1 MKTKLFSKL
10 LLLVT
15 SFTLI
20 SCSFS
25 SSGSGLKGNEDDYY
39 KIDFY
44 SDYADMDY
52 GDPTSWDKT
61 KAKYLGYGYIL
72 KDKDPSK
79 QSVPSLTYL
88 DETNKD
94 YDYRKSSKVA
104 GSYFTYEFNGFY
116 TAGDKSKPISDA
128 VFTSSCDVFAN
139 FKQVYNKYL
148 VKIFND
154 KEVVYSENLTYENYF
169 KIQLDKS
176 VGIGTVS
183 IHERYTNKELYSF
196 TTGKNN
202 LPYYYLDAK
211 CTGFSVKRKNGDVF
225 EDYPTGNTNDV
236 DAPYEIRALYN
247 DLTYKKFDV
256 TIPQKVT
263 FDRKD
268 IDTALFFNQEHES
281 NGDNYVYKVT
291 YNEPF
296 APENKEVTIDGTK
309 YVFIGFE
316 DTIYAPNTHDKLP
329 CKKIDASHIKDNVTL
344 TPKFDYAKL
353 QVTFHRGTTTD
364 TKEVSHGSLINPISI
379 DEDTIPAGYVFS
391 GDWYDGSKM
400 KEIDSSFDDA
410 KLKTLYTDG
419 TTLDSK
425 FEAAKF
431 DFSKPVTTNLDLYC
445 LCVKK
450 TLTEGIYSF
459 EYDSSL
465 KGYSLTVVSSST
477 ELDMSSLLQNRVYNF
492 KGIKKLNDKSIN
504 IDNIKFPSSLVKLY
518 NDSLYGLGSEGSGTT
533 LDLSNVTGELEIGM
547 NAFRSMVKMVT
558 LKLPTVKSIGK
569 NALAECD
576 RLTTINVKSSKTEKL
591 SNEFTGAGVDDPNK
605 IVWDANY

>member
-52 GDPTSWDKT
+52 SDSTSWDKT

-104 GSYFTYEFNGFY
+104 ESYFTYEFDGFY

-154 KEVVYSENLTYENYF
+154 KEVVFSENLEYASSFMTNDET
-169 KIQLDKS
+169 I
-176 VGIGTVS
+176 S
-183 IHERYTNKELYSF
+183 IYERYAKDPLVTFRMTKDS
-196 TTGKNN
+196 
-202 LPYYYLDAK
+202 LPYYYETAK
-211 CTGFSVKRKNGDVF
+211 FARFDIKRKNGDAF
-225 EDYPTGNTNDV
+225 EDYSLGNATYYV
-236 DAPYEIRALYN
+236 DASYEIKALYN

-256 TIPQKVT
+256 NIPQKVT
-263 FDRKD
+263 FGGKD
-268 IDTALFFNQEHES
+268 IDTALFFTEEHVS
-281 NGDNYVYKVT
+281 NGDNYVYKAT
-291 YNEPF
+291 YNEAF
-296 APENKEVTIDGTK
+296 APKVKEKEIDGTK
-309 YVFIGFE
+309 YVFTGFE
-316 DTIYAPNTHDKLP
+316 DAIYAPNTHDKLP
-329 CKKIDASHIKDNVTL
+329 GEKVDANHIKDNVTL

-353 QVTFHRGTTTD
+353 QVTFHEGTTTHI
-364 TKEVSHGSLINPISI
+364 KEVSYGSTINPISI
-379 DEDTIPAGYVFS
+379 DETKIPTGYVFS

-400 KEIDSSFDDA
+400 EGIDLS
-410 KLKTLYTDG
+410 TLYTG
-419 TTLDSK
+419 QTALDRQ
-425 FEAAKF
+425 FESAKI

-445 LCVKK
+445 LCVEK
-450 TLTEGIYSF
+450 TITEGIYSF

-465 KGYSLTVVSSST
+465 KGYSLTGISSIPT
-477 ELDMSSLLQNRVYNF
+477 AGLDMSSLLQNRVYDF

-504 IDNIKFPSSLVKLY
+504 IDNIKFPSTLVKLY

-569 NALAECD
+569 NAFAECD
-576 RLTTINVKSSKTEKL
+576 RLTTINVKNKEADSPDL
-591 SNEFTGAGVDDPNK
+591 FDGTGVKVLVEIKWN
-605 IVWDANY
+605 ANY

>member
-52 GDPTSWDKT
+52 SDSTSWDKT

-104 GSYFTYEFNGFY
+104 ENYFTYEFDGFY

-154 KEVVYSENLTYENYF
+154 KEVVFSENLEYASSFVTNDET
-169 KIQLDKS
+169 I
-176 VGIGTVS
+176 S
-183 IHERYTNKELYSF
+183 IYERYAKDPLVTFRMTKDS
-196 TTGKNN
+196 
-202 LPYYYLDAK
+202 LPYYYETAK
-211 CTGFSVKRKNGDVF
+211 FARFDIKRKNGDVF
-225 EDYPTGNTNDV
+225 EDHSLGNATYYV
-236 DAPYEIRALYN
+236 DASYEIKALYN

-256 TIPQKVT
+256 NIPQKVT
-263 FDRKD
+263 FGGKD
-268 IDTALFFNQEHES
+268 IDTALFFTQEHET

-291 YNEPF
+291 YNEAFEPKT
-296 APENKEVTIDGTK
+296 KEMTIDGIK
-309 YVFIGFE
+309 YVFTGFE
-316 DTIYAPNTHDKLP
+316 DAIYADSTHEEVKGEPVDVN
-329 CKKIDASHIKDNVTL
+329 HIKDNVTL

-353 QVTFHRGTTTD
+353 QVTFHEGTTTHI
-364 TKEVSHGSLINPISI
+364 KEVSYGSTINPISI
-379 DEDTIPAGYVFS
+379 DETKIPTGYVFS
-391 GDWYDGSKM
+391 
-400 KEIDSSFDDA
+400 
-410 KLKTLYTDG
+410 
-419 TTLDSK
+419 
-425 FEAAKF
+425 
-431 DFSKPVTTNLDLYC
+431 
-445 LCVKK
+445 
-450 TLTEGIYSF
+450 
-459 EYDSSL
+459 
-465 KGYSLTVVSSST
+465 
-477 ELDMSSLLQNRVYNF
+477 
-492 KGIKKLNDKSIN
+492 
-504 IDNIKFPSSLVKLY
+504 
-518 NDSLYGLGSEGSGTT
+518 
-533 LDLSNVTGELEIGM
+533 
-547 NAFRSMVKMVT
+547 
-558 LKLPTVKSIGK
+558 
-569 NALAECD
+569 
-576 RLTTINVKSSKTEKL
+576 
-591 SNEFTGAGVDDPNK
+591 
-605 IVWDANY
+605 

>member
-52 GDPTSWDKT
+52 SDSTSWDKT

-104 GSYFTYEFNGFY
+104 ENYFTYEFDGFY

-154 KEVVYSENLTYENYF
+154 KEVVFSENLEYASSFVTNDET
-169 KIQLDKS
+169 I
-176 VGIGTVS
+176 S
-183 IHERYTNKELYSF
+183 IYERYAKDPLVTFRMTKDS
-196 TTGKNN
+196 
-202 LPYYYLDAK
+202 LPYYYETAK
-211 CTGFSVKRKNGDVF
+211 FARFDIKRKNGDVF
-225 EDYPTGNTNDV
+225 EDHSLGNATYYV
-236 DAPYEIRALYN
+236 DASYEIRALYK
-247 DLTYKKFDV
+247 DLIYKKFDV
-256 TIPQKVT
+256 SIPKKVT
-263 FDRKD
+263 FDDKVD
-268 IDTALFFNQEHES
+268 GKVKVVDTALFFTQEHES
-281 NGDNYVYKVT
+281 NEDNYVYKVT
-291 YNEPF
+291 YNEAF
-296 APENKEVTIDGTK
+296 APKVKEKEIDGTK
-309 YVFIGFE
+309 FVFTGFDDAFYDE
-316 DTIYAPNTHDKLP
+316 A
-329 CKKIDASHIKDNVTL
+329 KKKPVDVNHIKDNVTL

-353 QVTFHRGTTTD
+353 KVTFHEGTTTHI
-364 TKEVSHGSLINPISI
+364 KEVSYGSTINPISI
-379 DEDTIPAGYVFS
+379 DETKIPAGYVFS

-400 KEIDSSFDDA
+400 EGIDLS
-410 KLKTLYTDG
+410 TLYTG
-419 TTLDSK
+419 QTALDRQ
-425 FEAAKF
+425 FESAKI

-445 LCVKK
+445 VCIKK
-450 TLTEGIYSF
+450 TLTEGVYSF

-465 KGYSLTVVSSST
+465 KGYSLTGVSSST
-477 ELDMSSLLQNRVYNF
+477 ELDMSSLLQNRVYDF
-492 KGIKKLNDKSIN
+492 KGIKQLKDKSIN
-504 IDNIKFPSSLVKLY
+504 IDNVKFPSSLVKLY
-518 NDSLYGLGSEGSGTT
+518 NDSLYGLGSEASGTI
-533 LDLSNVTGELEIGM
+533 LDLSNVAGELEIGM

-569 NALAECD
+569 NALTECD
-576 RLTTINVKSSKTEKL
+576 RLTIINVKNKEADNPDL
-591 SNEFTGAGVDDPNK
+591 FNGTGVKILVDIKWN
-605 IVWDANY
+605 ANY

>member
-25 SSGSGLKGNEDDYY
+25 SSESGLKGNEDDYY

-52 GDPTSWDKT
+52 SNPASWDKT

-104 GSYFTYEFNGFY
+104 ESYFTYEFDGFY

-169 KIQLDKS
+169 KIQLDKR

-202 LPYYYLDAK
+202 LPYYYSDAK
-211 CTGFSVKRKNGDVF
+211 CTDISVKRKNGDTF
-225 EDYPTGNTNDV
+225 EDFSYIDDAQYPI
-236 DAPYEIRALYN
+236 DAPYEFRALY
-247 DLTYKKFDV
+247 DKFECKQFDV
-256 TIPQKVT
+256 TIPQTVTLGSKV
-263 FDRKD
+263 
-268 IDTALFFNQEHES
+268 IDTQLFFAEEHES
-281 NGDNYVYKVT
+281 VGDNYVYKVT
-291 YNEPF
+291 YNEAFEPKT
-296 APENKEVTIDGTK
+296 KEMTIDGIK
-309 YVFIGFE
+309 YVFSGFE
-316 DTIYAPNTHDKLP
+316 GAVYPESTHEEVKGKPVDVN
-329 CKKIDASHIKDNVTL
+329 HIKDNVTL
-344 TPKFDYAKL
+344 RPKFDYAKL
-353 QVTFHRGTTTD
+353 QVTFHIGTTTN
-364 TKEVSHGSLINPISI
+364 TKKVSYGSLINPISI
-379 DEDTIPAGYVFS
+379 EETIPAGYVFS

-400 KEIDSSFDDA
+400 EGIDLS
-410 KLKTLYTDG
+410 TLYTDQ
-419 TTLDSK
+419 TALDGK
-425 FEAAKF
+425 FESAKF

-450 TLTEGIYSF
+450 TLTEGVYSF

-465 KGYSLTVVSSST
+465 KGYSLTGVSSSAAG
-477 ELDMSSLLQNRVYNF
+477 LDMSSLLENRIYNF

-504 IDNIKFPSSLVKLY
+504 IDNIKFPSTLVKLY
-518 NDSLYGLGSEGSGTT
+518 NDSLYGLGGKGEGTT

-576 RLTTINVKSSKTEKL
+576 RLTTINVKNSKTTKL
-591 SNEFTGAGVDDPNK
+591 SNEFTAAGVDDLNK
-605 IVWDANY
+605 IAWDTNY

>member
-52 GDPTSWDKT
+52 SKPTSWDKT

-94 YDYRKSSKVA
+94 YDYRKSSNIPE
-104 GSYFTYEFNGFY
+104 SYFTYEFNGFY

-154 KEVVYSENLTYENYF
+154 KEVVYSENLTYANYF
-169 KIQLDKS
+169 KIDDD
-176 VGIGTVS
+176 TVS
-183 IHERYTNKELYSF
+183 IHERYVSEPLATFRMTKDS
-196 TTGKNN
+196 
-202 LPYYYLDAK
+202 LPYYYETAK
-211 CTGFSVKRKNGDVF
+211 FARFELKRKNGDIF
-225 EDYPTGNTNDV
+225 EDHSFGNATYYV
-236 DAPYEIRALYN
+236 DAPYEIKALYN

-256 TIPQKVT
+256 AIPQTVTLGSKV
-263 FDRKD
+263 
-268 IDTALFFNQEHES
+268 IDTQLFFTEEHES
-281 NGDNYVYKVT
+281 VGDNYVYKVT
-291 YNEPF
+291 YNEAFEPKT
-296 APENKEVTIDGTK
+296 KEMTIDGTK
-309 YVFIGFE
+309 YVFTGFDNAFYDE
-316 DTIYAPNTHDKLP
+316 AKEKPVDVN
-329 CKKIDASHIKDNVTL
+329 HIKDNVTL

-353 QVTFHRGTTTD
+353 KVTFHIGTTTD
-364 TKEVSHGSLINPISI
+364 IKEVSYGSLINPISI
-379 DEDTIPAGYVFS
+379 DESTIPAGYVFS
-391 GDWYDGSKM
+391 EDWYDGSKM
-400 KEIDSSFDDA
+400 KGID
-410 KLKTLYTDG
+410 LNTLYTG
-419 TTLDSK
+419 QTALDRR
-425 FEAAKF
+425 FESAKI

-445 LCVKK
+445 LCIKK

-465 KGYSLTVVSSST
+465 KGYSLTGISSIPT
-477 ELDMSSLLQNRVYNF
+477 AGLDMSSLLQNRVYNF

-504 IDNIKFPSSLVKLY
+504 IDNIKFPSTLVKLY

-558 LKLPTVKSIGK
+558 LKLPMVKSIGK

-576 RLTTINVKSSKTEKL
+576 RLTTINVKNKETDSPDL
-591 SNEFTGAGVDDPNK
+591 FDGTGVKVLVEIKWN
-605 IVWDANY
+605 ANY

>member
-52 GDPTSWDKT
+52 SDSTSWDKT

-104 GSYFTYEFNGFY
+104 ENYFTYEFNGFY

-154 KEVVYSENLTYENYF
+154 KEVVFSENLEYASSFVTNDET
-169 KIQLDKS
+169 I
-176 VGIGTVS
+176 S
-183 IHERYTNKELYSF
+183 IYERYAKDPLVTFRMTKDS
-196 TTGKNN
+196 
-202 LPYYYLDAK
+202 LPYYYETAK
-211 CTGFSVKRKNGDVF
+211 FARFDIKRKNGDVF
-225 EDYPTGNTNDV
+225 EDHSLGNATYYV
-236 DAPYEIRALYN
+236 DASYEIKALYN

-256 TIPQKVT
+256 NIPQKVT
-263 FDRKD
+263 FGGKD
-268 IDTALFFNQEHES
+268 IDTALFFTQEHET

-291 YNEPF
+291 YNEAFEPKT
-296 APENKEVTIDGTK
+296 KEMTIDGIK
-309 YVFIGFE
+309 YVFTGFE
-316 DTIYAPNTHDKLP
+316 DAIYADSTHEEVKGGPVDVN
-329 CKKIDASHIKDNVTL
+329 HIKDNVTL

-353 QVTFHRGTTTD
+353 QVTFHIGTTTD
-364 TKEVSHGSLINPISI
+364 IKEVSYGSLINPITI
-379 DEDTIPAGYVFS
+379 DEETIPAGYVFS

-400 KEIDSSFDDA
+400 KVIDPSFDDT
-410 KLKTLYTDG
+410 KLKALYTDG
-419 TTLDSK
+419 TSLHSK
-425 FEAAKF
+425 FKDAKF
-431 DFSKPVTTNLDLYC
+431 DFSKPVITNLDLYC
-445 LCVKK
+445 VCIKK
-450 TLTEGIYSF
+450 TLTEGVYSF

-465 KGYSLTVVSSST
+465 KGYSLTGVSSST
-477 ELDMSSLLQNRVYNF
+477 GLDMSSLLQNRVYNF

-504 IDNIKFPSSLVKLY
+504 IDNIKFPSTLVKLY

-569 NALAECD
+569 NAFAECD
-576 RLTTINVKSSKTEKL
+576 RLTTINVKNKEADNPDL
-591 SNEFTGAGVDDPNK
+591 FNGTGVKILVDIKWN
-605 IVWDANY
+605 ANY

>member
-52 GDPTSWDKT
+52 SNPASWDKT

-104 GSYFTYEFNGFY
+104 ESYFTYEFDGFY

-128 VFTSSCDVFAN
+128 IFTSSCDVFAN
-139 FKQVYNKYL
+139 FKKEYNKYL

-154 KEVVYSENLTYENYF
+154 KEVVYSENLIYANYF
-169 KIQLDKS
+169 VTKGNTI
-176 VGIGTVS
+176 S
-183 IHERYTNKELYSF
+183 IYETGNNDPIRSYTMTKDS
-196 TTGKNN
+196 
-202 LPYYYLDAK
+202 LPYYYETAE
-211 CTGFSVKRKNGDVF
+211 FVRFEIKRKNGDTF
-225 EDYPTGNTNDV
+225 EDFSYIDDAQYPI
-236 DAPYEIRALYN
+236 DAPYEIRALYKG
-247 DLTYKKFDV
+247 LKYKQFDIS
-256 TIPQKVT
+256 IPQNVT

-268 IDTALFFNQEHES
+268 IDTKLFFGEPINTIENS
-281 NGDNYVYKVT
+281 YVYKRF
-291 YNEPF
+291 YNKSFEP
-296 APENKEVTIDGTK
+296 EIRETEINGTK
-309 YVFIGFE
+309 YVFTGFE
-316 DTIYAPNTHDKLP
+316 DAFYDEA
-329 CKKIDASHIKDNVTL
+329 KKKPVDVNHIKDNVTL
-344 TPKFDYAKL
+344 KPKFDYAKL
-353 QVTFHRGTTTD
+353 QVTFHIGTTTN
-364 TKEVSHGSLINPISI
+364 TKKVSYGSLINPISI
-379 DEDTIPAGYVFS
+379 EETIPAGYVFS

-400 KEIDSSFDDA
+400 EGIDLS
-410 KLKTLYTDG
+410 TLYTDQ
-419 TTLDSK
+419 TALDGK
-425 FEAAKF
+425 FESAKF

-450 TLTEGIYSF
+450 TLTEGVYSF

-465 KGYSLTVVSSST
+465 KGYSLTGVSSST
-477 ELDMSSLLQNRVYNF
+477 AGLDMSSLLENRIYNF

-504 IDNIKFPSSLVKLY
+504 IDNIKFPSTLVKLY
-518 NDSLYGLGSEGSGTT
+518 NDSLYGLGGKGEGTT

-576 RLTTINVKSSKTEKL
+576 RLTTINVKNKEADNPDL
-591 SNEFTGAGVDDPNK
+591 FVGTGVKALVAINWGL
-605 IVWDANY
+605 

>member
-104 GSYFTYEFNGFY
+104 GSYFTYEFDGFY

-128 VFTSSCDVFAN
+128 IFTSSCDVFAN
-139 FKQVYNKYL
+139 FKQSYNKYL

-154 KEVVYSENLTYENYF
+154 KEVVYSENLIYANSFVIKGNTISIYEIGNNDP
-169 KIQLDKS
+169 IKS
-176 VGIGTVS
+176 
-183 IHERYTNKELYSF
+183 YMMAKE
-196 TTGKNN
+196 N
-202 LPYYYLDAK
+202 LPYYYTNATFDR
-211 CTGFSVKRKNGDVF
+211 FDIKRKNGDIF
-225 EDYPTGNTNDV
+225 EDFSYIDDAPYPI
-236 DAPYEIRALYN
+236 DAPYEIRALYKPL
-247 DLTYKKFDV
+247 DYKKFNV
-256 TIPQKVT
+256 TIRQKVT
-263 FDRKD
+263 FKGKD
-268 IDTALFFNQEHES
+268 IDTKLFFGEPVALTES
-281 NGDNYVYKVT
+281 NYVYEVP
-291 YNEPF
+291 YNEAFEPKT
-296 APENKEVTIDGTK
+296 KEVPIDGTK
-309 YVFIGFE
+309 YVFSGFE
-316 DTIYAPNTHDKLP
+316 AAVYPESTHEEVKGKQVDVN
-329 CKKIDASHIKDNVTL
+329 HIKDNVTL

-353 QVTFHRGTTTD
+353 QVTFHIGTTTN
-364 TKEVSHGSLINPISI
+364 TKKVSYGSLINPITI
-379 DEDTIPAGYVFS
+379 DEETIPAGYVFS
-391 GDWYDGSKM
+391 GDWYDGSEM

-410 KLKTLYTDG
+410 KLKALYTDG
-419 TTLDSK
+419 TALDGK
-425 FEAAKF
+425 FKDAKF

-450 TLTEGIYSF
+450 TLTEGVYSF
-459 EYDSSL
+459 EYDASL
-465 KGYSLTVVSSST
+465 KGYSLAGVSSVPSAG
-477 ELDMSSLLQNRVYNF
+477 LDMSSLLQNRVYDF

-504 IDNIKFPSSLVKLY
+504 IDNIKFPSTLVKLY
-518 NDSLYGLGSEGSGTT
+518 NDSLYGLGSEGSGAT

-558 LKLPTVKSIGK
+558 LKLPMVKSIGK

-576 RLTTINVKSSKTEKL
+576 RLTIINVKSSKTEKL
-591 SNEFTGAGVDDPNK
+591 LNEFTAAGVDDPNK
-605 IVWDANY
+605 IVWNANY

>member
-52 GDPTSWDKT
+52 SDSTSWDKT

-104 GSYFTYEFNGFY
+104 ESYFTYEFNGFY

-128 VFTSSCDVFAN
+128 IFTSSCDVFAN

-154 KEVVYSENLTYENYF
+154 KEVVFSENLEYASSFVTNDET
-169 KIQLDKS
+169 I
-176 VGIGTVS
+176 S
-183 IHERYTNKELYSF
+183 IYERYAKDPLVTFRMTKDS
-196 TTGKNN
+196 
-202 LPYYYLDAK
+202 LPYYYETAK
-211 CTGFSVKRKNGDVF
+211 FARFDIKRKNGDTF
-225 EDYPTGNTNDV
+225 EDYSLGNATYYV
-236 DAPYEIRALYN
+236 DASYEIKALYN

-256 TIPQKVT
+256 NIPQKVT
-263 FDRKD
+263 FDGKD
-268 IDTALFFNQEHES
+268 IDTALFFTEEHVS

-291 YNEPF
+291 YNEAF
-296 APENKEVTIDGTK
+296 APKVKEKEIDGTK
-309 YVFIGFE
+309 YVFTGFE
-316 DTIYAPNTHDKLP
+316 DAIYAPNTHDKLP
-329 CKKIDASHIKDNVTL
+329 GEKVDANHIKDNVTL

-353 QVTFHRGTTTD
+353 QVTFHEGTTTHI
-364 TKEVSHGSLINPISI
+364 KEVSYGSTINPISI
-379 DEDTIPAGYVFS
+379 DETKIPTGYVFS

-400 KEIDSSFDDA
+400 EGIDLS
-410 KLKTLYTDG
+410 TLYTG
-419 TTLDSK
+419 QTALDRQ
-425 FEAAKF
+425 FESAKI

-445 LCVKK
+445 VCIKK

-465 KGYSLTVVSSST
+465 KGYSLTGISSIPT
-477 ELDMSSLLQNRVYNF
+477 AGLDMSSLLQNRVYDF

-504 IDNIKFPSSLVKLY
+504 IDNIKFPSTLVKLY

-569 NALAECD
+569 NAFPECD
-576 RLTTINVKSSKTEKL
+576 RLTTINVKNKEADSPDL
-591 SNEFTGAGVDDPNK
+591 FDGTGVKVLVEIKWN
-605 IVWDANY
+605 ANY

>member
-52 GDPTSWDKT
+52 SDSTSWDKT

-104 GSYFTYEFNGFY
+104 ESYFTYEFNGFY

-128 VFTSSCDVFAN
+128 IFTSSCDVFAN

-154 KEVVYSENLTYENYF
+154 KEVVYSENLTYANYF
-169 KIQLDKS
+169 KIYDD
-176 VGIGTVS
+176 TVS
-183 IHERYTNKELYSF
+183 IHERYTNKELNSF
-196 TTGKNN
+196 RMTKDS
-202 LPYYYLDAK
+202 LPYYYETAK
-211 CTGFSVKRKNGDVF
+211 FARFDIKRKNGDTF
-225 EDYPTGNTNDV
+225 EDYSLGNATYYV
-236 DAPYEIRALYN
+236 DASYEIKALYN

-256 TIPQKVT
+256 NIPQKVT
-263 FDRKD
+263 FGGKD
-268 IDTALFFNQEHES
+268 IDTALFFTQEHET

-291 YNEPF
+291 YNEAFEPKT
-296 APENKEVTIDGTK
+296 KEMTIDGIK
-309 YVFIGFE
+309 YVFTGFE
-316 DTIYAPNTHDKLP
+316 DAIYADSTHEEVKGEPVDVN
-329 CKKIDASHIKDNVTL
+329 HIKDNVTL

-353 QVTFHRGTTTD
+353 QVTFHIGTTTD
-364 TKEVSHGSLINPISI
+364 IKEVSYGSLINPITI
-379 DEDTIPAGYVFS
+379 DEETIPAGYVFS

-400 KEIDSSFDDA
+400 EGIDLS
-410 KLKTLYTDG
+410 TLYTG
-419 TTLDSK
+419 QTALDRQ
-425 FEAAKF
+425 FESAKF

-445 LCVKK
+445 LCVEK
-450 TLTEGIYSF
+450 TITEGIYSF

-465 KGYSLTVVSSST
+465 KGYSLTGVSSIPT
-477 ELDMSSLLQNRVYNF
+477 AGLDMSSLLQNRVYDF

-504 IDNIKFPSSLVKLY
+504 IDNIKFPSTLVKLY

-569 NALAECD
+569 NAFAECD
-576 RLTTINVKSSKTEKL
+576 RLTTINVKNKEADSPDL
-591 SNEFTGAGVDDPNK
+591 FDGTGVKVLVEIKWN
-605 IVWDANY
+605 ANY

>member
-52 GDPTSWDKT
+52 SDSTSWDKT

-104 GSYFTYEFNGFY
+104 ENYFTYEFDGFY

-154 KEVVYSENLTYENYF
+154 KEVVYSENLTYANYF
-169 KIQLDKS
+169 KIDDD
-176 VGIGTVS
+176 TVS
-183 IHERYTNKELYSF
+183 IHERYTNKELNSF
-196 TTGKNN
+196 RMTKDS
-202 LPYYYLDAK
+202 LPYYYETAK
-211 CTGFSVKRKNGDVF
+211 FARFDIKRKNGDTF
-225 EDYPTGNTNDV
+225 EDYSLGNATYYV
-236 DAPYEIRALYN
+236 DASYEIKALYN

-256 TIPQKVT
+256 NIPQKVT
-263 FDRKD
+263 FDGKD
-268 IDTALFFNQEHES
+268 IDTALFFTQEHET

-291 YNEPF
+291 YNEAFEPKT
-296 APENKEVTIDGTK
+296 KEMTIDGIK
-309 YVFIGFE
+309 YVFTGFE
-316 DTIYAPNTHDKLP
+316 DAIYSDSTHEEVKGEPVDVN
-329 CKKIDASHIKDNVTL
+329 HIKDNVTL

-353 QVTFHRGTTTD
+353 QVTFHEGTTTHI
-364 TKEVSHGSLINPISI
+364 KEVSYGSTINPISI
-379 DEDTIPAGYVFS
+379 DETKIPTGYVFS

-400 KEIDSSFDDA
+400 EGIDLS
-410 KLKTLYTDG
+410 TLYTG
-419 TTLDSK
+419 QTALDRQ
-425 FEAAKF
+425 FESAKI

-445 LCVKK
+445 LCVEK

-459 EYDSSL
+459 EYDASL
-465 KGYSLTVVSSST
+465 KGYSLTGVSSST
-477 ELDMSSLLQNRVYNF
+477 GLDMSSLLQNRVYDF

-504 IDNIKFPSSLVKLY
+504 IDNIKFPSTLVKLY
-518 NDSLYGLGSEGSGTT
+518 NDSLYGLGSEGNGTI

-569 NALAECD
+569 NAFAECD
-576 RLTTINVKSSKTEKL
+576 RLTTINVKNKEADSPDL
-591 SNEFTGAGVDDPNK
+591 FDGTGVKVLVEIKWN
-605 IVWDANY
+605 ANY

>member
-52 GDPTSWDKT
+52 SDPASWDKT

-79 QSVPSLTYL
+79 QSAPSLTYL

-104 GSYFTYEFNGFY
+104 ESYFTYEFDGFY

-154 KEVVYSENLTYENYF
+154 KEVVYSENLAYANYF
-169 KIQLDKS
+169 KIDDD
-176 VGIGTVS
+176 TVS
-183 IHERYTNKELYSF
+183 IHERYVSEPLATFRMTKDS
-196 TTGKNN
+196 
-202 LPYYYLDAK
+202 LPYYYETAK
-211 CTGFSVKRKNGDVF
+211 FARFDIKRKNGDVF
-225 EDYPTGNTNDV
+225 EDHSLGNATYYV
-236 DAPYEIRALYN
+236 DASYEIKALYK

-256 TIPQKVT
+256 SIPQKVT
-263 FDRKD
+263 FDGKD
-268 IDTALFFNQEHES
+268 INTALFFTEEHVS

-291 YNEPF
+291 YNEAF
-296 APENKEVTIDGTK
+296 APKVKEKEIDGTK
-309 YVFIGFE
+309 YVFTGFE
-316 DTIYAPNTHDKLP
+316 DAIYAPNTHDKLP
-329 CKKIDASHIKDNVTL
+329 GEKVDANHIKDNVTL

-353 QVTFHRGTTTD
+353 KVTFHEGTTTHI
-364 TKEVSHGSLINPISI
+364 KEVSYGSLINPISI
-379 DEDTIPAGYVFS
+379 DETKIPAGYVFS

-400 KEIDSSFDDA
+400 EGIDLS
-410 KLKTLYTDG
+410 TLYTG
-419 TTLDSK
+419 QTALDRQ
-425 FEAAKF
+425 FESAKI

-465 KGYSLTVVSSST
+465 KGYSLTGISSIPT
-477 ELDMSSLLQNRVYNF
+477 AGLDMSSLLQNRVYDF

-504 IDNIKFPSSLVKLY
+504 IDNIKFPSTLVKLY
-518 NDSLYGLGSEGSGTT
+518 NDSLYGLGSKGSGTT
-533 LDLSNVTGELEIGM
+533 LDLSNITGELEIGM

-558 LKLPTVKSIGK
+558 LKLPMVKSIGK
-569 NALAECD
+569 NALTECD
-576 RLTTINVKSSKTEKL
+576 RLTTINVKNSKTKKM
-591 SNEFTGAGVDDPNK
+591 SDEFAGAGVDDLNK
-605 IVWDANY
+605 IAWDTNY

>member
-52 GDPTSWDKT
+52 SDPTSWDKT

-94 YDYRKSSKVA
+94 YDYRKSSNIPE
-104 GSYFTYEFNGFY
+104 SYFTYEFNGFY

-154 KEVVYSENLTYENYF
+154 KEVVYSENLTYANYF
-169 KIQLDKS
+169 KIDDD
-176 VGIGTVS
+176 TVS
-183 IHERYTNKELYSF
+183 IHERYVSEPLATFRMTKDS
-196 TTGKNN
+196 
-202 LPYYYLDAK
+202 LPYYYETAK
-211 CTGFSVKRKNGDVF
+211 FARFELKRKNGDIF
-225 EDYPTGNTNDV
+225 EDHSFGNATYYV
-236 DAPYEIRALYN
+236 DAPYEIKALYN

-256 TIPQKVT
+256 AIPQTVTLGSKV
-263 FDRKD
+263 
-268 IDTALFFNQEHES
+268 IDTQLFFTEEHES
-281 NGDNYVYKVT
+281 VGDNYVYKVT
-291 YNEPF
+291 YNEAFEPKT
-296 APENKEVTIDGTK
+296 KEMTIDGTK
-309 YVFIGFE
+309 YVFTGFDNAFYDE
-316 DTIYAPNTHDKLP
+316 AKEKPVDVN
-329 CKKIDASHIKDNVTL
+329 HIKDNVTL

-353 QVTFHRGTTTD
+353 KVTFHIGTTTD
-364 TKEVSHGSLINPISI
+364 IKEVSYGSLINPISI
-379 DEDTIPAGYVFS
+379 DESTIPAGYVFS
-391 GDWYDGSKM
+391 EDWYDGSKM
-400 KEIDSSFDDA
+400 KGID
-410 KLKTLYTDG
+410 LNTLYTG
-419 TTLDSK
+419 QTALDRR
-425 FEAAKF
+425 FESAKI

-445 LCVKK
+445 LCIKK

-465 KGYSLTVVSSST
+465 KGYSLTGISSIPT
-477 ELDMSSLLQNRVYNF
+477 AGLDMSSLLQNRVYNF

-504 IDNIKFPSSLVKLY
+504 IDNIKFPSTLVKLY

-558 LKLPTVKSIGK
+558 LKLPMVKSIGK

-576 RLTTINVKSSKTEKL
+576 RLTTINVKNKETDSPDLFDGTEVKVL
-591 SNEFTGAGVDDPNK
+591 VEIKWN
-605 IVWDANY
+605 ANY

>member
-52 GDPTSWDKT
+52 SDPSSWDKT

-104 GSYFTYEFNGFY
+104 KNYFTYEFDGFY

-128 VFTSSCDVFAN
+128 IFTSSCDVFAN

-154 KEVVYSENLTYENYF
+154 KEVVYSENLTYANYF
-169 KIQLDKS
+169 KIDDD
-176 VGIGTVS
+176 TVS
-183 IHERYTNKELYSF
+183 IHERYTNKELNSF
-196 TTGKNN
+196 RMTKDS
-202 LPYYYLDAK
+202 LPYYYETAK
-211 CTGFSVKRKNGDVF
+211 FARFDIKRKNGDTF
-225 EDYPTGNTNDV
+225 EDYSLGNATYYV
-236 DAPYEIRALYN
+236 DASYEIKALYN

-256 TIPQKVT
+256 NIPQKVT
-263 FDRKD
+263 FDGKD
-268 IDTALFFNQEHES
+268 IDTALFFTEEHVS
-281 NGDNYVYKVT
+281 NGDNYVYKAT
-291 YNEPF
+291 YNEAF
-296 APENKEVTIDGTK
+296 APKVKEKEIDGTK
-309 YVFIGFE
+309 YVFTGFE
-316 DTIYAPNTHDKLP
+316 DAIYAPNTHDKLP
-329 CKKIDASHIKDNVTL
+329 GEKVDANHIKDNVTL

-353 QVTFHRGTTTD
+353 QVTFHEGTTTHI
-364 TKEVSHGSLINPISI
+364 KEVSYGSTINPISI
-379 DEDTIPAGYVFS
+379 DETKIPTGYVFS

-400 KEIDSSFDDA
+400 EGIDLS
-410 KLKTLYTDG
+410 TLYTG
-419 TTLDSK
+419 QTALDRQ
-425 FEAAKF
+425 FESAKI

-445 LCVKK
+445 VCIKK

-459 EYDSSL
+459 EYDASL
-465 KGYSLTVVSSST
+465 KGYSLTGVSSSAG
-477 ELDMSSLLQNRVYNF
+477 LDMSSLLQNRVYDF

-504 IDNIKFPSSLVKLY
+504 IDEIKFPSSLIKLY
-518 NDSLYGLGSEGSGTT
+518 NDSLYGLGSEGNGTI

-558 LKLPTVKSIGK
+558 LKLPMVKSIGK

-576 RLTTINVKSSKTEKL
+576 RLTTINVKNKEADNPDL
-591 SNEFTGAGVDDPNK
+591 FNGTGVKILVDIKWN
-605 IVWDANY
+605 ANY

>member
-52 GDPTSWDKT
+52 SDSTSWDKT

-104 GSYFTYEFNGFY
+104 ENYFTYEFDGFY

-128 VFTSSCDVFAN
+128 IFTSSCDVFAN

-154 KEVVYSENLTYENYF
+154 KEVVYSENLTYANYF
-169 KIQLDKS
+169 KIDDD
-176 VGIGTVS
+176 TVS
-183 IHERYTNKELYSF
+183 IHERYTNKELNSF
-196 TTGKNN
+196 RMTKDS
-202 LPYYYLDAK
+202 LPYYYETAK
-211 CTGFSVKRKNGDVF
+211 FARFDIKRKNGDTF
-225 EDYPTGNTNDV
+225 EDYSLGNATYYV
-236 DAPYEIRALYN
+236 DASYEIKALYN

-256 TIPQKVT
+256 NIPQKVT
-263 FDRKD
+263 FGGKD
-268 IDTALFFNQEHES
+268 IDTALFFTQEHET

-291 YNEPF
+291 YNEAFEPKT
-296 APENKEVTIDGTK
+296 KEMTIDGIK
-309 YVFIGFE
+309 YVFTGFE
-316 DTIYAPNTHDKLP
+316 DAIYADSTHEEVKGEPVDVN
-329 CKKIDASHIKDNVTL
+329 HIKDNVTL

-353 QVTFHRGTTTD
+353 QVTFHIGTTTD
-364 TKEVSHGSLINPISI
+364 IKEVSYGSLINPITI
-379 DEDTIPAGYVFS
+379 DEETIPAGYVFS

-400 KEIDSSFDDA
+400 EGIDLS
-410 KLKTLYTDG
+410 TLYTG
-419 TTLDSK
+419 QTALDRQ
-425 FEAAKF
+425 FESAKI

-445 LCVKK
+445 LCVEK
-450 TLTEGIYSF
+450 TITEGIYSF

-465 KGYSLTVVSSST
+465 KGYSLTGISSIPT
-477 ELDMSSLLQNRVYNF
+477 AGLDMSSLLQNRVYDF

-504 IDNIKFPSSLVKLY
+504 IDNIKFPSTLVKLY

-569 NALAECD
+569 NAFAECD
-576 RLTTINVKSSKTEKL
+576 RLTTINVKNKEADSPDL
-591 SNEFTGAGVDDPNK
+591 FDGTGVKVLVEIKWN
-605 IVWDANY
+605 ANY

>member
-52 GDPTSWDKT
+52 SDSTSWDKT

-104 GSYFTYEFNGFY
+104 ENYFTYEFDGFY

-154 KEVVYSENLTYENYF
+154 KEVVFSENLEYASSFVTNDET
-169 KIQLDKS
+169 I
-176 VGIGTVS
+176 S
-183 IHERYTNKELYSF
+183 IYERYAKDPLVTFRMTKDS
-196 TTGKNN
+196 
-202 LPYYYLDAK
+202 LPYYYETAK
-211 CTGFSVKRKNGDVF
+211 FARFDIKRKNGDVF
-225 EDYPTGNTNDV
+225 EDHSLGNATYYV
-236 DAPYEIRALYN
+236 DAPYEIKALYK

-256 TIPQKVT
+256 SIPQKVT
-263 FDRKD
+263 FDGKD
-268 IDTALFFNQEHES
+268 IDTALFFTQEHES

-291 YNEPF
+291 YNEAFEPRT
-296 APENKEVTIDGTK
+296 KEVTMDGTK
-309 YVFIGFE
+309 FVFTGFE
-316 DTIYAPNTHDKLP
+316 KAEYADNTHVEG
-329 CKKIDASHIKDNVTL
+329 KKDVDPNHIKDNVTL
-344 TPKFDYAKL
+344 IPKFDYAKL
-353 QVTFHRGTTTD
+353 QVTFHEGTTTHI
-364 TKEVSHGSLINPISI
+364 KKVSHGSLINPISI
-379 DEDTIPAGYVFS
+379 DETKIPAGYVFS

-400 KEIDSSFDDA
+400 EGIDLS
-410 KLKTLYTDG
+410 TLYTG
-419 TTLDSK
+419 QTALDRQ
-425 FEAAKF
+425 FESAKI

-445 LCVKK
+445 LCVEK
-450 TLTEGIYSF
+450 TITEGIYSF

-465 KGYSLTVVSSST
+465 KGYSLTGISSIPT
-477 ELDMSSLLQNRVYNF
+477 AGLDMSSLLQNRVYDF

-504 IDNIKFPSSLVKLY
+504 IDNIKFPSTLVKLY
-518 NDSLYGLGSEGSGTT
+518 NDSLYGLGSKGSGTT
-533 LDLSNVTGELEIGM
+533 LDLSNITGELEIGM

-576 RLTTINVKSSKTEKL
+576 RLTIINVKNKEADSPDL
-591 SNEFTGAGVDDPNK
+591 FDGTGVKVLVEIKWN
-605 IVWDANY
+605 ANY

>member
-52 GDPTSWDKT
+52 SDPSSWDKT

-104 GSYFTYEFNGFY
+104 ESYFTYEFNGFY

-128 VFTSSCDVFAN
+128 IFTSSCDVFAN

-154 KEVVYSENLTYENYF
+154 KEVVFSENLEYASSFVTNDET
-169 KIQLDKS
+169 I
-176 VGIGTVS
+176 S
-183 IHERYTNKELYSF
+183 IYERYAKDPLVTFRMTKDS
-196 TTGKNN
+196 
-202 LPYYYLDAK
+202 LPYYYETAK
-211 CTGFSVKRKNGDVF
+211 FARFDIKRKNGDTF
-225 EDYPTGNTNDV
+225 EDYSLGNATYYV
-236 DAPYEIRALYN
+236 DASYEIKALYN

-256 TIPQKVT
+256 NIPQKVT
-263 FDRKD
+263 FDGKD
-268 IDTALFFNQEHES
+268 IDTALFFTEEHVS

-291 YNEPF
+291 YNEAF
-296 APENKEVTIDGTK
+296 APKVKEKEIDGTK
-309 YVFIGFE
+309 YVFTGFE
-316 DTIYAPNTHDKLP
+316 DAIYAPNTHDKLP
-329 CKKIDASHIKDNVTL
+329 GEKVDANHIKDNVTL

-353 QVTFHRGTTTD
+353 QVTFHEGTTTHI
-364 TKEVSHGSLINPISI
+364 KEVSYGSTINPISI
-379 DEDTIPAGYVFS
+379 DETKIPTGYVFS

-400 KEIDSSFDDA
+400 EGIDLS
-410 KLKTLYTDG
+410 TLYTG
-419 TTLDSK
+419 QTALDRQ
-425 FEAAKF
+425 FESAKI

-445 LCVKK
+445 VCIKK

-465 KGYSLTVVSSST
+465 KGYSLTGISSIPT
-477 ELDMSSLLQNRVYNF
+477 AGLDMSSLLQNRVYDF

-504 IDNIKFPSSLVKLY
+504 IDNIKFPSTLVKLY

-569 NALAECD
+569 NAFPECD
-576 RLTTINVKSSKTEKL
+576 RLTTINVKNKEADSPDL
-591 SNEFTGAGVDDPNK
+591 FDGTGAKVLVEIKWN
-605 IVWDANY
+605 ANY